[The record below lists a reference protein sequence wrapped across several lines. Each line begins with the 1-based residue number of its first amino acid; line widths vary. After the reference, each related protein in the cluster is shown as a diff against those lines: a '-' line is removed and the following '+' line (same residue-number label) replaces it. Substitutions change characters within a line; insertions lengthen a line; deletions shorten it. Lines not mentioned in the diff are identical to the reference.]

1 MDSFPCIICGQAL
14 KAVMDAAQAQ
24 PGDGIMCETAGNY
37 GSTVHDSMNG
47 AYLAFNICDPCMV
60 LAGEAG
66 RVRLHRKFRL
76 ILVTEGPLRRMV
88 VGRQFLQRSY
98 VPWRHT
104 QPEPEDDLVMSLEEL
119 EHLPPFCHLDVPL
132 EKIRSMVASK
142 SWSHE
147 QK

>member
-1 MDSFPCIICGQAL
+1 MDSFPCIICGQPL
-14 KAVMDAAQAQ
+14 KAVTGASEAQ
-24 PGDGIMCETAGNY
+24 PGDGMMCETAGNY

-47 AYLAFNICDPCMV
+47 EYLAFNICDTCMI

-66 RVRLHRKFRL
+66 RVRMIRKFRL

-88 VGRQFLQRSY
+88 VGRQFLNLRY
-98 VPWRHT
+98 VPWRRG
-104 QPEPEDDLVMSLEEL
+104 QAEAEDDLVMSLEEL
-119 EHLPPFCHLDVPL
+119 EHLPPHSHLDVPL

-142 SWSHE
+142 GWSHE